1 MTTID
6 ETRLIRETGDDLLW
20 PPTAVFDL
28 TRKFRYELTRTWSDA
43 LPWVWVM
50 LNPSTADAMEDDATI
65 NRCVRRAQR
74 CGAGG
79 IIVVNLFA
87 YRATRPAE
95 LSPCPDPVG
104 EFNDEFICQAI
115 AEPRR
120 MVIAGWGAH
129 GTLRGRAG
137 QVTRMLAAAGI
148 TTWCLGTTKNGQPVH
163 PLYQPRDAELVP
175 YRAPSSR
182 TAA

>member
-6 ETRLIRETGDDLLW
+6 ETRIIRETGDGLLW

-65 NRCVRRAQR
+65 NRCSRRAKR
-74 CGAGG
+74 RGAGG

-95 LSPCPDPVG
+95 LARCRGPVG
-104 EFNDEFICQAI
+104 RLNDEFIRQAI
-115 AEPRR
+115 AAPGRL
-120 MVIAGWGAH
+120 VIAAWGAD
-129 GTLRGRAG
+129 GTLHGRAAR
-137 QVTRMLAAAGI
+137 VSRMLTAAGI
-148 TTWCLGTTKNGQPVH
+148 PIWCLGTTKDGQPVH

-175 YRAPSSR
+175 YRAPSGR